1 MQIRVE
7 SKTEILFCSKPLFM
21 YDNPEIFD
29 DTGLSDVA
37 VDERS
42 YKPIVDHFKYL
53 DSFISRGFTDGRDVD
68 GRILKGENAC
78 GLI

>member
-1 MQIRVE
+1 
-7 SKTEILFCSKPLFM
+7 M

-29 DTGLSDVA
+29 NTGLSDVT
-37 VDERS
+37 VNERS

-53 DSFISRGFTDGRDVD
+53 GSFISRGFTDGRDVD
-68 GRILKGENAC
+68 ARILKSGNAC